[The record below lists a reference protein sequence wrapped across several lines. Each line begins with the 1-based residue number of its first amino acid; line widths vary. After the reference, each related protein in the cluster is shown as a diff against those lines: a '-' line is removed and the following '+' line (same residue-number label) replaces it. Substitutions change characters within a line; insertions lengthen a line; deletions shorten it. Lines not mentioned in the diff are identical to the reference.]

1 MTLWQ
6 SCHFNTDMAHIPISP
21 LSRRFRISDLDIT
34 PNRVTEF
41 NILFEVATKSK
52 SKEDKAWAK
61 QRLRQMCCEV
71 VQ

>member
-1 MTLWQ
+1 MYHIQ
-6 SCHFNTDMAHIPISP
+6 SGTSMSNTRDTQAPTTNAYVEAI
-21 LSRRFRISDLDIT
+21 DIT

-71 VQ
+71 IQ

>member
-1 MTLWQ
+1 M
-6 SCHFNTDMAHIPISP
+6 
-21 LSRRFRISDLDIT
+21 SDLDIT

-61 QRLRQMCCEV
+61 QRLRQMCCEA

>member
-1 MTLWQ
+1 M
-6 SCHFNTDMAHIPISP
+6 SNTRDTQAPTTNAYVEAI
-21 LSRRFRISDLDIT
+21 DIT

-71 VQ
+71 IQ